1 MSANTLQDKENK
13 LLALLQGLAKP
24 AVALSGGVDSAL
36 LLAACCRAGVQPEA
50 VTAFT
55 PLQPQFEREDA
66 RKAAQQAG
74 CSLHILRPD
83 PLQLP
88 EFCAN
93 DSRRCYYCKR
103 LVFGAVKAKAQELG
117 CGSLLDGAN
126 ADDAGDY
133 RPGMQAAA
141 ELGFISPLLACGF
154 TKREV
159 RELARR
165 YGLAVADKPAY
176 ACLAS
181 RIAYGEKITSA
192 KLAMVEQAEDALR
205 QLGLQDLRVRCHG
218 NLARIEI
225 SPQQIAR
232 AADNLRQRIVAAVR
246 AAGFAYVTLDLE
258 GFASGSMNRLLDD
271 AQEKKAK

>member
-1 MSANTLQDKENK
+1 MSANTLQQKENK
-13 LLALLQGLAKP
+13 LLALLQGLDKP

-36 LLAACCRAGVQPEA
+36 LLAACSRAGVQA
-50 VTAFT
+50 AAITAFT
-55 PLQPQFEREDA
+55 PLQPQFERQDA
-66 RKAAQQAG
+66 RRAAQEAG
-74 CSLHILRPD
+74 CELYVLQPE
-83 PLQLP
+83 PLALP

-93 DSRRCYYCKR
+93 DSRRCYYCKQ
-103 LVFGAVKAKAQELG
+103 LIFGAIKAKAQELG

-154 TKREV
+154 TKQEV

-165 YGLAVADKPAY
+165 YGLAAADKPAY

-181 RIAYGEKITSA
+181 RIAYGETITPA

-205 QLGLQDLRVRCHG
+205 KLGLKDLRVRCHG

-225 SPQQIAR
+225 NRQQIAQ
-232 AADNLRQRIVAAVR
+232 AADELRQQIIAAVR
-246 AAGFAYVTLDLE
+246 GAGFAYVTLDLE
-258 GFASGSMNRLLDD
+258 GFASGSMNRLLEDKK
-271 AQEKKAK
+271 EK

>member
-1 MSANTLQDKENK
+1 MADTALQQKEK
-13 LLALLQGLAKP
+13 ALLTLLAGIKKP

-36 LLAACCRAGVQPEA
+36 LLAACCRAGAEPA
-50 VTAFT
+50 AITAFT
-55 PLQPQFEREDA
+55 PLQPAFERQDA
-66 RKAAQQAG
+66 RRAAQRAG
-74 CSLHILRPD
+74 CELYVLEPD

-103 LVFGAVKAKAQELG
+103 LVFGAIRERAQLLG
-117 CGSLLDGAN
+117 CTCLLDGAN

-141 ELGFISPLLACGF
+141 ELGFTSPLLACGF
-154 TKREV
+154 TKQDV
-159 RELARR
+159 RALARS

-181 RIAYGEKITSA
+181 RIAYGQQITA
-192 KLAMVEQAEDALR
+192 RGLAMVEQAEDALR

-218 NLARIEI
+218 ELARIEVA
-225 SPQQIAR
+225 PRQIELAAGPLR
-232 AADNLRQRIVAAVR
+232 AQIVAAVR
-246 AAGFAYVTLDLE
+246 QAGFSYVTLDLQ
-258 GFASGSMNRLLDD
+258 GFASGSMNRLLDGSRT
-271 AQEKKAK
+271 E

>member
-1 MSANTLQDKENK
+1 MSANTLQQKENK
-13 LLALLQGLAKP
+13 LFALLQSLDKP

-36 LLAACCRAGVQPEA
+36 LLAACSRAGVQA
-50 VTAFT
+50 AAITAFT
-55 PLQPQFEREDA
+55 PLQPQFERQDA
-66 RKAAQQAG
+66 RRAAQEAG
-74 CSLHILRPD
+74 CELYVLQPE
-83 PLQLP
+83 PLALP

-93 DSRRCYYCKR
+93 DSRRCYYCKQ
-103 LVFGAVKAKAQELG
+103 LIFGAIKAKAQELG

-154 TKREV
+154 TKQEV

-165 YGLAVADKPAY
+165 YGLAAAAKPAY

-181 RIAYGEKITSA
+181 RIAYGETITPA

-205 QLGLQDLRVRCHG
+205 KLGLKDLRVRCHG

-225 SPQQIAR
+225 NRLQIAQAADKMRQQI
-232 AADNLRQRIVAAVR
+232 IAAVR
-246 AAGFAYVTLDLE
+246 GAGFDYVTLDLE
-258 GFASGSMNRLLDD
+258 GFASGSMNRLLEDKK
-271 AQEKKAK
+271 EK

>member
-1 MSANTLQDKENK
+1 MSANTLQQKENK
-13 LLALLQGLAKP
+13 LFALLQSLDKP

-36 LLAACCRAGVQPEA
+36 LLAACSRAGVQA
-50 VTAFT
+50 AAITAFT
-55 PLQPQFEREDA
+55 PLQPQFERQDA
-66 RKAAQQAG
+66 SRAAQEAG
-74 CSLHILRPD
+74 CELYVLQPE
-83 PLQLP
+83 PLALP

-93 DSRRCYYCKR
+93 DSRRCYYCKQ
-103 LVFGAVKAKAQELG
+103 LIFGAIKAKAQELG
-117 CGSLLDGAN
+117 CSSLLDGAN

-154 TKREV
+154 TKQEV

-165 YGLAVADKPAY
+165 YGLAAAAKPAY

-181 RIAYGEKITSA
+181 RIAYGETITPA

-205 QLGLQDLRVRCHG
+205 KLGLKDLRVRCHG

-225 SPQQIAR
+225 NRQQIAQ
-232 AADNLRQRIVAAVR
+232 AADELRQQIIDAVR
-246 AAGFAYVTLDLE
+246 GAGFAYVTLDLE
-258 GFASGSMNRLLDD
+258 GFASGSMNRLLEDKK
-271 AQEKKAK
+271 EK

>member
-1 MSANTLQDKENK
+1 MSANTLQQKENK
-13 LLALLQGLAKP
+13 LFALLQGLDKP

-36 LLAACCRAGVQPEA
+36 LLAACSHAGVQA
-50 VTAFT
+50 AAITAFT
-55 PLQPQFEREDA
+55 PLQPQFERQDA
-66 RKAAQQAG
+66 RRAAQEAG
-74 CSLHILRPD
+74 CEFYVLQPE
-83 PLQLP
+83 PLALP

-93 DSRRCYYCKR
+93 DSRRCYYCKQ
-103 LVFGAVKAKAQELG
+103 LIFGAIKAKAQELG
-117 CGSLLDGAN
+117 CNSLLDGAN

-154 TKREV
+154 TKHEV

-165 YGLAVADKPAY
+165 YGLAAAAKPAY

-181 RIAYGEKITSA
+181 RIAYGETITPA

-205 QLGLQDLRVRCHG
+205 KLGLKDLRVRCHG

-225 SPQQIAR
+225 NRQQIAQ
-232 AADNLRQRIVAAVR
+232 AADELRQQIIAAVR
-246 AAGFAYVTLDLE
+246 GAGFDYVTLDLE
-258 GFASGSMNRLLDD
+258 GFASGSMNRLLEDKK
-271 AQEKKAK
+271 EK

>member
-1 MSANTLQDKENK
+1 MSANTLQQKENK
-13 LLALLQGLAKP
+13 LFALLQGLDKP

-36 LLAACCRAGVQPEA
+36 LLAACSRAGVQA
-50 VTAFT
+50 AAITAFT
-55 PLQPQFEREDA
+55 PLQPQFERQDA
-66 RKAAQQAG
+66 RRAAQEAG
-74 CSLHILRPD
+74 CELYVLQPE
-83 PLQLP
+83 PLVLP

-93 DSRRCYYCKR
+93 DSRRCYYCKQ
-103 LVFGAVKAKAQELG
+103 LIFGAIKAKAQELG

-154 TKREV
+154 TKQEV

-165 YGLAVADKPAY
+165 YGLAAADKPAY

-181 RIAYGEKITSA
+181 RIAYGETITPA

-205 QLGLQDLRVRCHG
+205 KLGLKDLRVRCHG

-225 SPQQIAR
+225 NRQQIAQ
-232 AADNLRQRIVAAVR
+232 AADELRQQIIAAVR
-246 AAGFAYVTLDLE
+246 GAGFAYVTLDLE
-258 GFASGSMNRLLDD
+258 GFASGSMNRLLGDKK
-271 AQEKKAK
+271 EK

>member
-1 MSANTLQDKENK
+1 MSANTLQQKENK
-13 LLALLQGLAKP
+13 LFALLQGLDKP

-36 LLAACCRAGVQPEA
+36 LLAACSRAGVQA
-50 VTAFT
+50 AAITAFT
-55 PLQPQFEREDA
+55 PLQPQFERQDA
-66 RKAAQQAG
+66 SRAAQEAG
-74 CSLHILRPD
+74 CELYVLQPE
-83 PLQLP
+83 PLALP

-93 DSRRCYYCKR
+93 DSRRCYYCKQ
-103 LVFGAVKAKAQELG
+103 LIFGAIKAKAQELG

-154 TKREV
+154 TKQEV
-159 RELARR
+159 RKLARR
-165 YGLAVADKPAY
+165 YGLAAAAKPAY

-181 RIAYGEKITSA
+181 RIAYGETITPA

-205 QLGLQDLRVRCHG
+205 KLGLKDLRVRCHG

-225 SPQQIAR
+225 NRLQIAQAADKMRQQII
-232 AADNLRQRIVAAVR
+232 DAVR
-246 AAGFAYVTLDLE
+246 GAGFDYVTLDLE
-258 GFASGSMNRLLDD
+258 GFASGSMNRLLEDKK
-271 AQEKKAK
+271 EK

>member
-1 MSANTLQDKENK
+1 MSANTLQQKENK
-13 LLALLQGLAKP
+13 LFALLQGLDKP

-36 LLAACCRAGVQPEA
+36 LLAACSRAGVQA
-50 VTAFT
+50 AAITAFT
-55 PLQPQFEREDA
+55 PLQPQFERQDA
-66 RKAAQQAG
+66 RRAAQEAG
-74 CSLHILRPD
+74 CELYVLQPE
-83 PLQLP
+83 PLALP
-88 EFCAN
+88 EFFAN
-93 DSRRCYYCKR
+93 DSRRCYYCKQ
-103 LVFGAVKAKAQELG
+103 LIFGAIKAKAQELG

-154 TKREV
+154 TKQDV

-165 YGLAVADKPAY
+165 YGLAAADKPAY

-181 RIAYGEKITSA
+181 RIAYGETITPA

-205 QLGLQDLRVRCHG
+205 KLGLKDLRVRCHG

-225 SPQQIAR
+225 NRLQIAQAADELRQQII
-232 AADNLRQRIVAAVR
+232 DAVR
-246 AAGFAYVTLDLE
+246 GAEFDYVTLDLE
-258 GFASGSMNRLLDD
+258 GFASGSMNRLLEDKK
-271 AQEKKAK
+271 EK

>member
-1 MSANTLQDKENK
+1 MSANTLQQKENK
-13 LLALLQGLAKP
+13 LFALLQGLDKP

-36 LLAACCRAGVQPEA
+36 LLAACSRAGVQA
-50 VTAFT
+50 AAITAFT
-55 PLQPQFEREDA
+55 PLQPQFERQDA
-66 RKAAQQAG
+66 RRAAKEAG
-74 CSLHILRPD
+74 CDLYVLQPE
-83 PLQLP
+83 PLALS

-93 DSRRCYYCKR
+93 DSRRCYYCKQ
-103 LVFGAVKAKAQELG
+103 LIFGAIKAKAQELG

-154 TKREV
+154 TKQEV

-165 YGLAVADKPAY
+165 YGLAAAAKPAY

-181 RIAYGEKITSA
+181 RIAYGETITSA

-205 QLGLQDLRVRCHG
+205 KLGLKDLRVRCHG

-225 SPQQIAR
+225 NRQQIAQ
-232 AADNLRQRIVAAVR
+232 AADELRQQIIAAVR
-246 AAGFAYVTLDLE
+246 SAGFAYITLDLE
-258 GFASGSMNRLLDD
+258 GFASGSMNRLLEDKK
-271 AQEKKAK
+271 EK

>member
-1 MSANTLQDKENK
+1 MSANTLQQKENK
-13 LLALLQGLAKP
+13 LLVLLQSMDKP

-36 LLAACCRAGVQPEA
+36 LLAACSRAGVQA
-50 VTAFT
+50 AAITAFT
-55 PLQPQFEREDA
+55 PLQPQFERQDA
-66 RKAAQQAG
+66 RRAAQEAG
-74 CSLHILRPD
+74 CELYVLQPE
-83 PLQLP
+83 PLALP

-93 DSRRCYYCKR
+93 DSRRCYYCKQ
-103 LVFGAVKAKAQELG
+103 LIFGAIKAKAQELG

-154 TKREV
+154 TKQEV

-165 YGLAVADKPAY
+165 YGLAAADKPAY

-181 RIAYGEKITSA
+181 RIAYGETITPA

-205 QLGLQDLRVRCHG
+205 KLGLKDLRVRCHG

-225 SPQQIAR
+225 NRQQIAQ
-232 AADNLRQRIVAAVR
+232 AADELRQQIIAAVR
-246 AAGFAYVTLDLE
+246 GAGFAYVTLDLE
-258 GFASGSMNRLLDD
+258 GFASGSMNRLLGDKK
-271 AQEKKAK
+271 EK

>member
-1 MSANTLQDKENK
+1 MSANTLQQKENK
-13 LLALLQGLAKP
+13 LFALLQGMDKP

-36 LLAACCRAGVQPEA
+36 LLAACSRAGVQA
-50 VTAFT
+50 AAITAFT
-55 PLQPQFEREDA
+55 PLQPQFERQDA
-66 RKAAQQAG
+66 RRAAQEAG
-74 CSLHILRPD
+74 CELYVLQPE
-83 PLQLP
+83 PLALP

-93 DSRRCYYCKR
+93 DSRRCYYCKQ
-103 LVFGAVKAKAQELG
+103 LIFGAIKAKAQELG

-154 TKREV
+154 TKQEV

-165 YGLAVADKPAY
+165 YGLAAADKPAY

-181 RIAYGEKITSA
+181 RIAYGETITPA

-205 QLGLQDLRVRCHG
+205 KLGFKDLRVRCHG

-225 SPQQIAR
+225 NRQQIAQ
-232 AADNLRQRIVAAVR
+232 AADELRQQIIAAVR
-246 AAGFAYVTLDLE
+246 GAGFAYVTLDLE
-258 GFASGSMNRLLDD
+258 GFASGSMNRLLEDKK
-271 AQEKKAK
+271 EK

>member
-1 MSANTLQDKENK
+1 MSANTLQQKENN
-13 LLALLQGLAKP
+13 LFALLQGLDKP

-36 LLAACCRAGVQPEA
+36 LLAACSRAGVQA
-50 VTAFT
+50 AAITAFT
-55 PLQPQFEREDA
+55 PLQPQFERQDA
-66 RKAAQQAG
+66 SRAAQEAG
-74 CSLHILRPD
+74 CELYVLQPE
-83 PLQLP
+83 PLAQP

-93 DSRRCYYCKR
+93 DSRRCYYCKQ
-103 LVFGAVKAKAQELG
+103 LIFGAIKAKAQELG

-133 RPGMQAAA
+133 RPGMEAAA

-154 TKREV
+154 TKQEV

-165 YGLAVADKPAY
+165 YGLAAADKPAY

-181 RIAYGEKITSA
+181 RIAYGETITPA

-205 QLGLQDLRVRCHG
+205 KLGLKDLRVRCHG

-225 SPQQIAR
+225 NRQQIAQ
-232 AADNLRQRIVAAVR
+232 AADELRQQIIAAVR
-246 AAGFAYVTLDLE
+246 GAGFAYVTLDLE
-258 GFASGSMNRLLDD
+258 GFASGSMNRLLEDKK
-271 AQEKKAK
+271 EK

>member
-1 MSANTLQDKENK
+1 MSANTLQQKENK
-13 LLALLQGLAKP
+13 LFALLQSLDKP

-36 LLAACCRAGVQPEA
+36 LLAACSRAGVQA
-50 VTAFT
+50 AAITAFT
-55 PLQPQFEREDA
+55 PLQPQFERQDA
-66 RKAAQQAG
+66 RRAAQEAG
-74 CSLHILRPD
+74 CELYVLQPE
-83 PLQLP
+83 PLALP

-93 DSRRCYYCKR
+93 DSRRCYYCKQ
-103 LVFGAVKAKAQELG
+103 LIFGAIKAKAQELG

-154 TKREV
+154 TKQEV

-165 YGLAVADKPAY
+165 YGLAAADKPAY

-181 RIAYGEKITSA
+181 RIAYGETITPA

-205 QLGLQDLRVRCHG
+205 KLGLKDLRVRCHG

-225 SPQQIAR
+225 NRQQIAQ
-232 AADNLRQRIVAAVR
+232 AADELRPQIIAAVR
-246 AAGFAYVTLDLE
+246 GAGFDYVTLDLE
-258 GFASGSMNRLLDD
+258 GFASGSMNRLLGDKK
-271 AQEKKAK
+271 EK

>member
-1 MSANTLQDKENK
+1 MSANTLQQKENK
-13 LLALLQGLAKP
+13 LFDLLQGLDKP

-36 LLAACCRAGVQPEA
+36 LLTACSRAGVQA
-50 VTAFT
+50 AAITAFT
-55 PLQPQFEREDA
+55 PLQPQFERQDA
-66 RKAAQQAG
+66 RRAAQEAG
-74 CSLHILRPD
+74 CELYVLQPE
-83 PLQLP
+83 PLALP

-93 DSRRCYYCKR
+93 DSRRCYYCKQ
-103 LVFGAVKAKAQELG
+103 LIFGAIKAKAQELG

-154 TKREV
+154 TKHDV

-165 YGLAVADKPAY
+165 YGLAAADKPAY

-181 RIAYGEKITSA
+181 RIAYGETITPA

-205 QLGLQDLRVRCHG
+205 KLGLKDLRVRCHG

-225 SPQQIAR
+225 NRQQIAQ
-232 AADNLRQRIVAAVR
+232 AADELRQQITAAVR
-246 AAGFAYVTLDLE
+246 GAGFDYVTLDLE
-258 GFASGSMNRLLDD
+258 GFASGSMNRLLEDKK
-271 AQEKKAK
+271 EK

>member
-1 MSANTLQDKENK
+1 MSANTLQQKENK
-13 LLALLQGLAKP
+13 LLALLQGMDKP

-36 LLAACCRAGVQPEA
+36 LLAACSRAGVQA
-50 VTAFT
+50 AAITAFT
-55 PLQPQFEREDA
+55 PLQPQFERQDA
-66 RKAAQQAG
+66 RRAAQEAG
-74 CSLHILRPD
+74 CELYVLQPE
-83 PLQLP
+83 PLALP

-93 DSRRCYYCKR
+93 DSRRCYYCKQ
-103 LVFGAVKAKAQELG
+103 LIFGAIKAKAQELG

-141 ELGFISPLLACGF
+141 ELGFISPLLECGF
-154 TKREV
+154 TKQEV

-165 YGLAVADKPAY
+165 YGLAAAAKPAY

-181 RIAYGEKITSA
+181 RIAYGETITPA

-205 QLGLQDLRVRCHG
+205 KLGLKDLRVRCHG

-225 SPQQIAR
+225 NRQQIAQ
-232 AADNLRQRIVAAVR
+232 AADELRQQITAAVR
-246 AAGFAYVTLDLE
+246 GAGFAYVTLDLE
-258 GFASGSMNRLLDD
+258 GFASGSMNRLLEDKK
-271 AQEKKAK
+271 EK

>member
-1 MSANTLQDKENK
+1 MSANTLQQKENK
-13 LLALLQGLAKP
+13 LFALLQGLEKP

-36 LLAACCRAGVQPEA
+36 LLAACSRAGVQA
-50 VTAFT
+50 AAITAFT
-55 PLQPQFEREDA
+55 PLQPQFERQDA
-66 RKAAQQAG
+66 SRAAQEAG
-74 CSLHILRPD
+74 CELYVLQPE
-83 PLQLP
+83 PLALP

-93 DSRRCYYCKR
+93 DSRRCYYCKQ
-103 LVFGAVKAKAQELG
+103 LIFGAIKAKAQELG
-117 CGSLLDGAN
+117 CNSLLDGAN

-154 TKREV
+154 TKQEV

-165 YGLAVADKPAY
+165 YGLAAADKPAY

-181 RIAYGEKITSA
+181 RIAYGETITPA

-205 QLGLQDLRVRCHG
+205 KLGLKDLRVRCHG

-225 SPQQIAR
+225 NRQQIAQ
-232 AADNLRQRIVAAVR
+232 AADELRQQIIAAVR
-246 AAGFAYVTLDLE
+246 GAGFDYVTLDLE
-258 GFASGSMNRLLDD
+258 GFASGSMNRLLEDKK
-271 AQEKKAK
+271 EK

>member
-1 MSANTLQDKENK
+1 MSANTLQQKENK
-13 LLALLQGLAKP
+13 LFALLQGLDKP

-36 LLAACCRAGVQPEA
+36 LLAACSRAGVQA
-50 VTAFT
+50 AAITAFT
-55 PLQPQFEREDA
+55 PLQPQFERQDA
-66 RKAAQQAG
+66 SRAAQEAG
-74 CSLHILRPD
+74 CELYVLQPE
-83 PLQLP
+83 PLALP

-93 DSRRCYYCKR
+93 DSRRCYYCKQ
-103 LVFGAVKAKAQELG
+103 LIFGAIKAKAQELG

-154 TKREV
+154 TKQEV

-165 YGLAVADKPAY
+165 YGLAAADKPAY

-181 RIAYGEKITSA
+181 RIAYGEAITPA

-205 QLGLQDLRVRCHG
+205 KLGLKNLRVRCHG

-225 SPQQIAR
+225 NRQQIAQ
-232 AADNLRQRIVAAVR
+232 AADELRQQIIAAVR
-246 AAGFAYVTLDLE
+246 GAGFDYVTLDLE
-258 GFASGSMNRLLDD
+258 GFASGSMNRLLEDKK
-271 AQEKKAK
+271 EK

>member
-1 MSANTLQDKENK
+1 MSANTLQQKENK
-13 LLALLQGLAKP
+13 LFALLQGLAKP

-36 LLAACCRAGVQPEA
+36 LLAACSRAGVQPTA
-50 VTAFT
+50 ITAFT
-55 PLQPQFEREDA
+55 SLQPQFERQDA
-66 RKAAQQAG
+66 RRAAQQAG
-74 CSLHILRPD
+74 CELYVLQPE
-83 PLQLP
+83 PLALA

-93 DSRRCYYCKR
+93 DSRRCYYCKQ
-103 LVFGAVKAKAQELG
+103 LIFGAIKAKAQELG
-117 CGSLLDGAN
+117 CGCFLDGAN

-159 RELARR
+159 RELAHS
-165 YGLAVADKPAY
+165 YGLAAAAKPAY

-181 RIAYGEKITSA
+181 RIAYGETITPA

-205 QLGLQDLRVRCHG
+205 RMGLQDLRVRCHG

-225 SPQQIAR
+225 APQQIAR
-232 AADNLRQRIVAAVR
+232 AADGLRQQIADAVR
-246 AAGFAYVTLDLE
+246 GAGFSYVTLDLD
-258 GFASGSMNRLLDD
+258 GFVSGSMNRLLDIK
-271 AQEKKAK
+271 ARQEK

>member
-1 MSANTLQDKENK
+1 MSANTLQQKENK
-13 LLALLQGLAKP
+13 LFALLQGLDKP

-36 LLAACCRAGVQPEA
+36 LLAACSRAGVQA
-50 VTAFT
+50 AAITAFT
-55 PLQPQFEREDA
+55 PLQPQFERQDA
-66 RKAAQQAG
+66 RRAAQKAG
-74 CSLHILRPD
+74 CELYVLQPE
-83 PLQLP
+83 PLALP

-93 DSRRCYYCKR
+93 DSRRCYYCKQ
-103 LVFGAVKAKAQELG
+103 LIFGAIKAKAQELG
-117 CGSLLDGAN
+117 CNSLLDGAN

-154 TKREV
+154 TKQEV

-165 YGLAVADKPAY
+165 YGLAAADKPAY

-181 RIAYGEKITSA
+181 RIAYGETITPA

-205 QLGLQDLRVRCHG
+205 KLGLKDLRVRCHG

-225 SPQQIAR
+225 NRQQIAQ
-232 AADNLRQRIVAAVR
+232 AADELRQQIIAAVR
-246 AAGFAYVTLDLE
+246 GAGFDYVTLDLE
-258 GFASGSMNRLLDD
+258 GFASGSMNRLLEDKK
-271 AQEKKAK
+271 EK

>member
-1 MSANTLQDKENK
+1 MSANTLQQKENK
-13 LLALLQGLAKP
+13 LFALLQSLDKP

-36 LLAACCRAGVQPEA
+36 LLAACSRAGVQA
-50 VTAFT
+50 AAITAFT
-55 PLQPQFEREDA
+55 PLQPQFERQDA
-66 RKAAQQAG
+66 RRAAQEAG
-74 CSLHILRPD
+74 CELYVLQPE
-83 PLQLP
+83 PLALP
-88 EFCAN
+88 EFCVN
-93 DSRRCYYCKR
+93 DSRRCYYCKQ
-103 LVFGAVKAKAQELG
+103 LIFGAIKAKAQELG

-154 TKREV
+154 TKQEV

-165 YGLAVADKPAY
+165 YSLAAADKPAY

-181 RIAYGEKITSA
+181 RIAYGETITPA

-205 QLGLQDLRVRCHG
+205 KLGLKDLRVRCHG

-225 SPQQIAR
+225 NRQQIAQ
-232 AADNLRQRIVAAVR
+232 AADELRQQIIAAVR
-246 AAGFAYVTLDLE
+246 GAGFDYVTLDLE
-258 GFASGSMNRLLDD
+258 GFASGSMNRLLEDKK
-271 AQEKKAK
+271 EK

>member
-1 MSANTLQDKENK
+1 MSANTLQQKENK
-13 LLALLQGLAKP
+13 LFALLQGLDKP

-36 LLAACCRAGVQPEA
+36 LLAACSRAGVQA
-50 VTAFT
+50 AAITAFT
-55 PLQPQFEREDA
+55 PLQPQFERQDA
-66 RKAAQQAG
+66 HRAAQEAG
-74 CSLHILRPD
+74 CELYVLQPE
-83 PLQLP
+83 PLALP

-93 DSRRCYYCKR
+93 DGRRCYYCKQ
-103 LVFGAVKAKAQELG
+103 LIFGAIKAKAQELG

-154 TKREV
+154 TKQEV

-165 YGLAVADKPAY
+165 YGLAAAAKPAY

-181 RIAYGEKITSA
+181 RIAYGETITPA

-205 QLGLQDLRVRCHG
+205 KLGLKNLRVRCHG

-225 SPQQIAR
+225 NRQQIAQ
-232 AADNLRQRIVAAVR
+232 AADELRQQIIDAVR
-246 AAGFAYVTLDLE
+246 GAGFAYVTLDLE
-258 GFASGSMNRLLDD
+258 GFASGSMNRLLEDKK
-271 AQEKKAK
+271 EK

>member
-1 MSANTLQDKENK
+1 MSANTLQQKENK
-13 LLALLQGLAKP
+13 LFALLQGLDKP

-36 LLAACCRAGVQPEA
+36 LLAACSRAGVQA
-50 VTAFT
+50 AAITAFT
-55 PLQPQFEREDA
+55 PLQPQFERQDA
-66 RKAAQQAG
+66 RRAAQEAG
-74 CSLHILRPD
+74 CELYVLQPE
-83 PLQLP
+83 PLALP

-93 DSRRCYYCKR
+93 DSRRCYYCKQ
-103 LVFGAVKAKAQELG
+103 LIFGAIKAKAQELG

-154 TKREV
+154 TKQEV

-165 YGLAVADKPAY
+165 YGLAAADKPAY

-181 RIAYGEKITSA
+181 RIAYGEAITPA

-205 QLGLQDLRVRCHG
+205 KLGLKDLRVRCHG

-225 SPQQIAR
+225 NRQQIAQ
-232 AADNLRQRIVAAVR
+232 AADELRQQIIAAVR
-246 AAGFAYVTLDLE
+246 SAGFTYITLDLE
-258 GFASGSMNRLLDD
+258 GFASGSMNRLLEDKK
-271 AQEKKAK
+271 EK

>member
-1 MSANTLQDKENK
+1 MSANTLQQKENK
-13 LLALLQGLAKP
+13 LFALLQSLEKP

-36 LLAACCRAGVQPEA
+36 LLAACSRAGVQA
-50 VTAFT
+50 AAITAFT
-55 PLQPQFEREDA
+55 PLQPQFERQDA
-66 RKAAQQAG
+66 RRAAQEAG
-74 CSLHILRPD
+74 CDLYVLQPE
-83 PLQLP
+83 PLALP

-93 DSRRCYYCKR
+93 DSRRCYYCKQ
-103 LVFGAVKAKAQELG
+103 LIFGAIKAKAQELG

-154 TKREV
+154 TKQEV

-165 YGLAVADKPAY
+165 YGLAAAAKPAY

-181 RIAYGEKITSA
+181 RIAYGETITPA

-205 QLGLQDLRVRCHG
+205 KLGLKNLRVRCHG

-225 SPQQIAR
+225 NRLQIAQAADKMRQQI
-232 AADNLRQRIVAAVR
+232 IAAVR
-246 AAGFAYVTLDLE
+246 GAGFDYVTLDLE
-258 GFASGSMNRLLDD
+258 GFASGSMNRLLEDKK
-271 AQEKKAK
+271 EK

>member
-1 MSANTLQDKENK
+1 MSANTLQQKENK
-13 LLALLQGLAKP
+13 LFALLQSLDKP

-36 LLAACCRAGVQPEA
+36 LLAACSRAGVQA
-50 VTAFT
+50 AAITAFT
-55 PLQPQFEREDA
+55 PLQPQFERQDA
-66 RKAAQQAG
+66 RRAAQEAG
-74 CSLHILRPD
+74 CELYVLQPE
-83 PLQLP
+83 PLALP

-93 DSRRCYYCKR
+93 DSRRCYYCKQ
-103 LVFGAVKAKAQELG
+103 LIFGAIKAKAQELG
-117 CGSLLDGAN
+117 CGALLDGAN

-154 TKREV
+154 TKQEV

-165 YGLAVADKPAY
+165 YGLAAAAKPAY

-181 RIAYGEKITSA
+181 RIAYGETITPA

-205 QLGLQDLRVRCHG
+205 KLGLKDLRVRCHG

-225 SPQQIAR
+225 NRLQIAQAADKMRQQI
-232 AADNLRQRIVAAVR
+232 IAAVR
-246 AAGFAYVTLDLE
+246 GAGFDYVTLDLE
-258 GFASGSMNRLLDD
+258 GFASGSMNRLLEDKK
-271 AQEKKAK
+271 EK

>member
-1 MSANTLQDKENK
+1 MSANTLQQKENK
-13 LLALLQGLAKP
+13 LFALLQGLDKP

-36 LLAACCRAGVQPEA
+36 LLAACSRAGVQA
-50 VTAFT
+50 AAITAFT
-55 PLQPQFEREDA
+55 PLQPQFERQDA
-66 RKAAQQAG
+66 RRAAQEAG
-74 CSLHILRPD
+74 CELYVLQPE
-83 PLQLP
+83 PLALP

-93 DSRRCYYCKR
+93 DSRRCYYCKQ
-103 LVFGAVKAKAQELG
+103 LIFGAIKAKAQELG

-154 TKREV
+154 TKQEV

-165 YGLAVADKPAY
+165 YGLAAADKPAY

-181 RIAYGEKITSA
+181 RIAYGETITPA

-205 QLGLQDLRVRCHG
+205 KLGLKDLRVRCHG

-225 SPQQIAR
+225 NRQQIAQ
-232 AADNLRQRIVAAVR
+232 AADELRQQITAAVR
-246 AAGFAYVTLDLE
+246 SAGFTYITLDLE
-258 GFASGSMNRLLDD
+258 GFASGSMNRLLEDKK
-271 AQEKKAK
+271 EK

>member
-1 MSANTLQDKENK
+1 MSANTLQQKENK
-13 LLALLQGLAKP
+13 LFALLQGLDKP

-36 LLAACCRAGVQPEA
+36 LLAACSRAGVQA
-50 VTAFT
+50 AAITAFT
-55 PLQPQFEREDA
+55 PLQPQFERQDA
-66 RKAAQQAG
+66 RRAAQEAG
-74 CSLHILRPD
+74 CELYVLQPE
-83 PLQLP
+83 PLALP

-93 DSRRCYYCKR
+93 DSRRCYYCKQ
-103 LVFGAVKAKAQELG
+103 LIFGAIKAKAQELG

-133 RPGMQAAA
+133 RPGMEAAA

-154 TKREV
+154 TKQEV

-165 YGLAVADKPAY
+165 YGLAAADKPAY

-181 RIAYGEKITSA
+181 RIAYGETITPA

-205 QLGLQDLRVRCHG
+205 KLGLKDLRVRCHG

-225 SPQQIAR
+225 NRQQIAQ
-232 AADNLRQRIVAAVR
+232 AADELRQQIIAAVR
-246 AAGFAYVTLDLE
+246 GAGFAYVTLDLE
-258 GFASGSMNRLLDD
+258 GFASGSMNRLLEDKK
-271 AQEKKAK
+271 EK

>member
-1 MSANTLQDKENK
+1 MSANTLQQKENK
-13 LLALLQGLAKP
+13 LFALLQSLDKP

-36 LLAACCRAGVQPEA
+36 LLAACSRAGVQA
-50 VTAFT
+50 AAITAFT
-55 PLQPQFEREDA
+55 PLQPQFERQDA
-66 RKAAQQAG
+66 RRAAQEAG
-74 CSLHILRPD
+74 CELYVLQPE
-83 PLQLP
+83 PLALP

-93 DSRRCYYCKR
+93 DSRRCYYCKQ
-103 LVFGAVKAKAQELG
+103 LIFGAIKAKAQELG
-117 CGSLLDGAN
+117 CGSLLYGAN

-154 TKREV
+154 TKQEV

-165 YGLAVADKPAY
+165 YGLAAADKPAY

-181 RIAYGEKITSA
+181 RIAYGETITPA

-205 QLGLQDLRVRCHG
+205 KLGLKDLRVRCHG

-225 SPQQIAR
+225 NRQQIAQ
-232 AADNLRQRIVAAVR
+232 AADELRQQIIAAVR
-246 AAGFAYVTLDLE
+246 GAGFAYITLDLE
-258 GFASGSMNRLLDD
+258 GFASGSMNRLLEDKK
-271 AQEKKAK
+271 EK

>member
-1 MSANTLQDKENK
+1 MSVNTLQQKENK
-13 LLALLQGLAKP
+13 LFALLQGLEKP

-36 LLAACCRAGVQPEA
+36 LLAACSRAGVQA
-50 VTAFT
+50 AAITAFT
-55 PLQPQFEREDA
+55 PLQPQFERQDA
-66 RKAAQQAG
+66 RRAAQEAG
-74 CSLHILRPD
+74 CELYVLQPE
-83 PLQLP
+83 PLALP

-93 DSRRCYYCKR
+93 DSCRCYYCKQ
-103 LVFGAVKAKAQELG
+103 LIFGAIKAKAQELG

-154 TKREV
+154 TKQEV

-165 YGLAVADKPAY
+165 YGLAAADKPAY

-181 RIAYGEKITSA
+181 RIAYGETITPV

-205 QLGLQDLRVRCHG
+205 KLGLKDLRVRCHG

-225 SPQQIAR
+225 NRQQIAQ
-232 AADNLRQRIVAAVR
+232 AADELRQQITAAVR
-246 AAGFAYVTLDLE
+246 GAGFDYVTLDLE
-258 GFASGSMNRLLDD
+258 GFASGSMNRLLE
-271 AQEKKAK
+271 EKKEK

>member
-1 MSANTLQDKENK
+1 MSANTLQQKENK
-13 LLALLQGLAKP
+13 LFALLQGLDEP

-36 LLAACCRAGVQPEA
+36 LLAACSRAGVQA
-50 VTAFT
+50 AAITAFT
-55 PLQPQFEREDA
+55 PLQPQFERQDA
-66 RKAAQQAG
+66 RRAAQEAG
-74 CSLHILRPD
+74 CELYVLQPE
-83 PLQLP
+83 PLALP

-93 DSRRCYYCKR
+93 DSRRCYYCKQ
-103 LVFGAVKAKAQELG
+103 LIFGAIKAKAQELG

-154 TKREV
+154 TKQEV
-159 RELARR
+159 RELACR
-165 YGLAVADKPAY
+165 YGLAAADKPAY

-181 RIAYGEKITSA
+181 RIAYGETITPV

-205 QLGLQDLRVRCHG
+205 KLGLKDLRVRCHG

-225 SPQQIAR
+225 NRQQIAQ
-232 AADNLRQRIVAAVR
+232 AADELRQQITAAVR
-246 AAGFAYVTLDLE
+246 GAGFAYVTLDLE
-258 GFASGSMNRLLDD
+258 GFASGSMNRLLEDKK
-271 AQEKKAK
+271 EK

>member
-1 MSANTLQDKENK
+1 MSANTLQQKENK
-13 LLALLQGLAKP
+13 LFALLHGLDKP

-36 LLAACCRAGVQPEA
+36 LLAACSRAGVQA
-50 VTAFT
+50 AAITAFT
-55 PLQPQFEREDA
+55 PLQPQFERQDA
-66 RKAAQQAG
+66 RRAAQEAG
-74 CSLHILRPD
+74 CELYVLQPE
-83 PLQLP
+83 PLALP

-93 DSRRCYYCKR
+93 DSRRCYYCKQ
-103 LVFGAVKAKAQELG
+103 LIFGAIKAKAQELG

-154 TKREV
+154 TKQEV

-165 YGLAVADKPAY
+165 YGLAAAAKPAY

-181 RIAYGEKITSA
+181 RIAYGETITPA

-205 QLGLQDLRVRCHG
+205 KLGFKDLRVRCHS

-225 SPQQIAR
+225 NRQQIAQ
-232 AADNLRQRIVAAVR
+232 AADELRQQIIAAVR
-246 AAGFAYVTLDLE
+246 SAGFAYVTLDLE
-258 GFASGSMNRLLDD
+258 GFASGSMNRLLEDKK
-271 AQEKKAK
+271 EK

>member
-1 MSANTLQDKENK
+1 MSANTLQQKENK
-13 LLALLQGLAKP
+13 LLALLQGMDKP

-36 LLAACCRAGVQPEA
+36 LLVACSRAGVQA
-50 VTAFT
+50 AAITAFT
-55 PLQPQFEREDA
+55 PLQPQFERQDA
-66 RKAAQQAG
+66 RRAAQEAG
-74 CSLHILRPD
+74 CELYVLQPE
-83 PLQLP
+83 PLALP

-93 DSRRCYYCKR
+93 DSRRCYYCKQ
-103 LVFGAVKAKAQELG
+103 LIFGAIKAKAQELG
-117 CGSLLDGAN
+117 CGALLDGAN

-154 TKREV
+154 TKQEV

-165 YGLAVADKPAY
+165 YGLAAAAKPAY

-181 RIAYGEKITSA
+181 RIAYGETITPA

-205 QLGLQDLRVRCHG
+205 KLGLNDLRVRCHG

-225 SPQQIAR
+225 NRQQIAQ
-232 AADNLRQRIVAAVR
+232 AADELRPQIIAAVR
-246 AAGFAYVTLDLE
+246 GAGFAYVTLDLE
-258 GFASGSMNRLLDD
+258 GFASGSMNRLLEDKK
-271 AQEKKAK
+271 EK

>member
-1 MSANTLQDKENK
+1 MSANTLQQKENK
-13 LLALLQGLAKP
+13 LFTLLQGLDKP

-36 LLAACCRAGVQPEA
+36 LLAACSRASVQA
-50 VTAFT
+50 AAITAFT
-55 PLQPQFEREDA
+55 PLQPQFERQDA
-66 RKAAQQAG
+66 RRAAQEAG
-74 CSLHILRPD
+74 CELYVLQPE
-83 PLQLP
+83 PLALP

-93 DSRRCYYCKR
+93 DSRRCYYCKQ
-103 LVFGAVKAKAQELG
+103 LIFGAIKAKAQELG
-117 CGSLLDGAN
+117 CSSLLDGAN

-154 TKREV
+154 TKQEV

-165 YGLAVADKPAY
+165 YGLAAADKPAY

-181 RIAYGEKITSA
+181 RIAYGETITPA

-205 QLGLQDLRVRCHG
+205 KLGLKDLRVRCHG

-225 SPQQIAR
+225 NRQQIAQ
-232 AADNLRQRIVAAVR
+232 AADELRQQITAAVR
-246 AAGFAYVTLDLE
+246 GAGFDYVTLDLE
-258 GFASGSMNRLLDD
+258 GFASGSMNRLLEDKK
-271 AQEKKAK
+271 EK